1 MRTRRKAPYPG
12 QEVLPTDALTCSA
25 RSRGSGLGWG
35 GVVAH
40 CRIPSTCSQECTVHP
55 QDQRRSRAMV
65 GFGLYLVRETGR
77 RKAHRFDPDPPA
89 PPKPG
94 AIRLPLLIP
103 PSPPATLQLPS
114 AQNKRGLE
122 ALPSRGPHHGSGEE
136 QGIKD
141 GQAAGAKT
149 GYTGPDSCSQRG
161 LCTSERLPLGGGVT
175 APEPHQPTEN
185 SRSPGGHH
193 SPSPAAASRSRR
205 GSTNAPIR
213 GGWRKRSA
221 H

>member
-55 QDQRRSRAMV
+55 QDQRRRRAMV

-122 ALPSRGPHHGSGEE
+122 ALPSRSPHHGSGEE
-136 QGIKD
+136 QGE
-141 GQAAGAKT
+141 AAAQNSLIRPAVIQGVI
-149 GYTGPDSCSQRG
+149 TGPAGSSLQHGAPAERG
-161 LCTSERLPLGGGVT
+161 FRSSRLKG
-175 APEPHQPTEN
+175 
-185 SRSPGGHH
+185 R
-193 SPSPAAASRSRR
+193 
-205 GSTNAPIR
+205 
-213 GGWRKRSA
+213 
-221 H
+221 